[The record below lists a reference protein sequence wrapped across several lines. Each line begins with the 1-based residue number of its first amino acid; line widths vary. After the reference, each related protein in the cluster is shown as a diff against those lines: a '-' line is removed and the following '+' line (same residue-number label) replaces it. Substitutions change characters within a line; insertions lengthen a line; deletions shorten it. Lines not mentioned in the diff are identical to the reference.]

1 MKLSPHYSKLAALLI
16 LSLWGFLG
24 IQINADTPS
33 SNLEVT
39 GNITE
44 TTPLRDTEN
53 YTAIHRYITT
63 KYKRITTE
71 NAHTISYE
79 LCKQTQDSGL
89 DPLLFASIIA
99 VESRFDHNAVG
110 GGNASGLGQ
119 FMPGTYRHYK
129 VKNPFNITENI
140 SGMARYIGELNQMW
154 KQKENVT
161 TLILVSYNRGETFA
175 RRNQHNLGPKALAY
189 VDKVMVHYKN
199 LEKIKAA
206 LPQDSTDDKEVS
218 SLQ

>member
-1 MKLSPHYSKLAALLI
+1 MKLPHYSKIALFLVFG
-16 LSLWGFLG
+16 LWGFFVV
-24 IQINADTPS
+24 QINADIPTL
-33 SNLEVT
+33 NLEVT
-39 GNITE
+39 ENITE
-44 TTPLRDTEN
+44 ITPLNNTQN
-53 YTAIHRYITT
+53 YTTIYQYITT

-79 LCKQTQDSGL
+79 LCKQTQDSSL

-99 VESRFDHNAVG
+99 VESRFDHKAIG

-129 VKNPFNITENI
+129 VKNPLDITENI
-140 SGMARYIGELNQMW
+140 SGMARYIKELNQMW

-199 LEKIKAA
+199 LEEIKAA
-206 LPQDSTDDKEVS
+206 LSPDTTDDKEVS